1 MPVPDSLRY
10 TKFPLANGSAAI
22 PALGFGTLI
31 PDPLATKQATRAAL
45 EVGFRHFDC
54 AERYRN
60 EEAVGEAMHEVF
72 SAGTIRRED
81 VFVTTKLWN
90 NNHRPDRVKP
100 AFEAS
105 RRRLRLD
112 YVDCYLIHTPFAF
125 RPGDEQDPRDEH
137 GVTLLET
144 WQARDRPRRSTRP
157 FIGDVLR
164 PSERGST
171 RSLIN
176 GFSGSSVVGSISKP
190 KSSSALEG
198 GERLFSLGP
207 CREQAVRDS
216 RGQGWIIRRADA
228 ARGRRILMPLPV
240 MLLLLLALVAPA
252 RAGEHITRI
261 GGLAVTIWTP
271 DDMTTQ
277 PAPIVVFSHGF
288 HGCATQSR
296 FLMEA
301 LAADGYL
308 VFAPNHRDAA
318 CNGGAARWTDRPEAP
333 LVRPAIWDDGTY
345 RDRADDITGLLA
357 ALYKDSAF
365 AGRIDWQR
373 VALVGHSLGGYTVL
387 GLGGAWR
394 SWRLPGVKAV
404 VTGADFPDLDEELIE
419 GGEAAS
425 SMRDLAWNVMARKK
439 VLYDGHA
446 VAAGDRQRGDRR
458 RDHRLA
464 DTGAGA

>member
-1 MPVPDSLRY
+1 MSSSRSGLVRSPCSNESLIARSTYVPLR
-10 TKFPLANGSAAI
+10 GG
-22 PALGFGTLI
+22 PADTGL
-31 PDPLATKQATRAAL
+31 
-45 EVGFRHFDC
+45 
-54 AERYRN
+54 
-60 EEAVGEAMHEVF
+60 
-72 SAGTIRRED
+72 
-81 VFVTTKLWN
+81 
-90 NNHRPDRVKP
+90 
-100 AFEAS
+100 
-105 RRRLRLD
+105 RRRA
-112 YVDCYLIHTPFAF
+112 PFVLADL
-125 RPGDEQDPRDEH
+125 RPGSR
-137 GVTLLET
+137 G
-144 WQARDRPRRSTRP
+144 RPRRSTGP
-157 FIGDVLR
+157 FIGDILR
-164 PSERGST
+164 SSERGST

-176 GFSGSSVVGSISKP
+176 GFSGSSVVGSISTP
-190 KSSSALEG
+190 KSFSALKG
-198 GERLFSLGP
+198 GERLSSFGT
-207 CREQAVRDS
+207 CRGQAVRDS
-216 RGQGWIIRRADA
+216 RGQGWIIRKADA

-261 GGLAVTIWTP
+261 DGLAVTIWTP

-308 VFAPNHRDAA
+308 VFVPNHRDAA
-318 CNGGAARWTDRPEAP
+318 CNGGAARGTDRPEAP
-333 LVRPAIWDDGTY
+333 LVRPAIGDDGTY

-404 VTGADFPDLDEELIE
+404 LALSPYAQPFIAHHDLSGLAAPVMYQGGTFDFGVSPALRRNEGAYDL
-419 GGEAAS
+419 S
-425 SMRDLAWNVMARKK
+425 SAPKYYVEFERATHFAWTDL
-439 VLYDGHA
+439 GHA
-446 VAAGDRQRGDRR
+446 AHGAIVAYALAFL
-458 RDHRLA
+458 DHYVREAPAAPLLTQAAPDVSRLRYVSELG
-464 DTGAGA
+464 TR